1 MTTDWRKAAEDA
13 WSAPN
18 WKEAAAQYQ
27 HARAGRPLIVE
38 IEPDHLKLLRRLM
51 SEKISLER
59 AWAEISRA
67 ASERYNNAP
76 EATWNAVQC
85 ELRTYGLQQLSNPSC
100 QRRLADLSIAQIK
113 NLMASLLQWRE
124 QYPNVSDA
132 LLAALAEIY
141 DARIVAN
148 EQ

>member
-1 MTTDWRKAAEDA
+1 MTQCSTCGADPCANPSFCAVCRKADAEKKPRQD
-13 WSAPN
+13 PHMHRLR
-18 WKEAAAQYQ
+18 K
-27 HARAGRPLIVE
+27 LM
-38 IEPDHLKLLRRLM
+38 EPD
-51 SEKISLER
+51 ISLER

-76 EATWNAVQC
+76 EATWNAVQY
-85 ELRTYGLQQLSNPSC
+85 ELRTCGLQQLSNPSC

-124 QYPNVSDA
+124 QYPNVSDE